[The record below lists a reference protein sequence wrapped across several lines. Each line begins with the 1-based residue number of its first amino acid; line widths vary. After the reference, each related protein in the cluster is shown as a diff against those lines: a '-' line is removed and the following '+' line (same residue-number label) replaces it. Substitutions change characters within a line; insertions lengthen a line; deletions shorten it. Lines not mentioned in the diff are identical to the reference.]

1 MKKVDAKELLKAA
14 GDAAHNAYAPYSNE
28 PKGAALLCS
37 DGSVYACCNVEF
49 ATFGGSVCAE
59 LGALVRAINDGKQS
73 FSALALTPYRF
84 PCGACRQFFN
94 EFGLQLDVFTARQDG
109 TIEQKSLGELL
120 PNSFG
125 KSNL

>member
-14 GDAAHNAYAPYSNE
+14 ADAAKNAYAPYSNQ

-37 DGSVYACCNVEF
+37 DGTVYACCNVEF

-59 LGALVRAINDGKQS
+59 LGALVQAINSGKQS
-73 FSALALTPYRF
+73 FTALALTPYRF

-109 TIEQKSLGELL
+109 TIEQKTLSELL